1 QGDQS
6 ALSIADRFRLG
17 VGGMNAYANELYDD
31 DFANLSDDQQDRI
44 LTDMEQGIPDT
55 FDGNSIQNFPPV
67 YTGSGTETGIQS
79 AGQAGVGADAFF
91 SLLLQYVQ
99 AGFFADPVHGGNRDM
114 TGWKLIGFPG
124 AQMGYEQWILRF
136 GEEYTGGFKSLAEYQ
151 DELSEGE

>member
-1 QGDQS
+1 LAKEHRGYTGPVYQHGPFLQGTATQGDQS

-79 AGQAGVGADAFF
+79 AG
-91 SLLLQYVQ
+91 
-99 AGFFADPVHGGNRDM
+99 
-114 TGWKLIGFPG
+114 
-124 AQMGYEQWILRF
+124 
-136 GEEYTGGFKSLAEYQ
+136 
-151 DELSEGE
+151 